1 MRNID
6 FRRSPQEILE
16 EIRVAAT
23 DPDPAHLTVAFAV
36 LLVRLSEQANATT
49 RKLVRLTWVLFW
61 LIVLLLVL
69 VLPPIVTPWAEQ
81 LITAASDITVSL
93 YHGGWDLIAI
103 LSTRLSHLVS
113 DVISE
118 WQ

>member
-6 FRRSPQEILE
+6 FRRSPTQILE

-61 LIVLLLVL
+61 LIVLLLLL
-69 VLPPIVTPWAEQ
+69 VLPPIVTPWVVEAS
-81 LITAASDITVSL
+81 AAVSDVMVSL
-93 YHGGWDLIAI
+93 YDEGWE
-103 LSTRLSHLVS
+103 LSTRLSTFLSHHV
-113 DVISE
+113 SE
-118 WQ
+118 WQQ